1 MATSRWAGGS
11 AVTSRAP
18 IQRRPASGD
27 SSPASRRSSVVLP
40 QPDGPR
46 STRHSPGS
54 TVRSISRSAACAPNR
69 LPTRSKRTRMGMGFY
84 ASGSLRLYCLPA
96 MAPATPLLEDVSL
109 SMAAGEVHA
118 VAGENGAGKSTL
130 MAILSGAL
138 TAEEGV
144 ILWEGR
150 PASLP
155 DVRAAQALGISMVH
169 QEPQLVPSLGVAEN
183 ICLGRLPH
191 RLGPARVVDRPAL
204 RAAARAALD
213 ALRVDVPLSAAV
225 REIGVAQRQLV
236 AIARALHFGA
246 RLIILDEPTSSL
258 SLDEVEALFATLR
271 RLRTGG
277 TALVYISHRL
287 EELAQVA
294 DRVTVLRDGRVVAT
308 APMAEMTQGALIAA
322 MSGR

>member
-1 MATSRWAGGS
+1 M
-11 AVTSRAP
+11 
-18 IQRRPASGD
+18 
-27 SSPASRRSSVVLP
+27 
-40 QPDGPR
+40 
-46 STRHSPGS
+46 
-54 TVRSISRSAACAPNR
+54 
-69 LPTRSKRTRMGMGFY
+69 
-84 ASGSLRLYCLPA
+84 
-96 MAPATPLLEDVSL
+96 PATPLLEVQGL
-109 SMAAGEVHA
+109 TKRF
-118 VAGENGAGKSTL
+118 GAQPALEGAS

-138 TAEEGV
+138 AADEGTL
-144 ILWEGR
+144 LWEGHR
-150 PASLP
+150 VTLP

-169 QEPQLVPSLGVAEN
+169 QEPQLVPTLGVAEN

-191 RLGPARVVDRPAL
+191 RLGPARLVDRAAL

-213 ALRVDVPLSAAV
+213 TLGVDVPLAVEV

-258 SLDEVEALFATLR
+258 SLEEVEALLRTLR
-271 RLRTGG
+271 GLRTGG

-287 EELAQVA
+287 EDLAQVA

-322 MSGR
+322 MSGRELAADLQGQPVEKRIDTGTELVTVANAAKYLK